1 MKNAPAEVVQAA
13 AVQDVHT
20 ASAPS
25 RRLADYVELMKPRL
39 NVLVVAS
46 SAAGYYMGQTAA
58 TDVGAMVIAVA
69 GTALVAAGAAA
80 LNQVSERDTDGM
92 MQRTAGR
99 PVPGGRVS
107 SFDAAVFGTLLS
119 IAGLALLAFRA
130 NRLSAALAA
139 ATIVIYLV
147 VYTPLKRRTPLS
159 TLVGAVP
166 GALPPLIGWTA
177 AHGSVAQGGAA
188 LFAILFLWQIPHFMA
203 IAWLF
208 RDDYARARFP
218 MLAVID
224 PTGRRAARQAVFFAG
239 VLLPISLLPSFIGVA
254 GPAYL
259 AVAVTLGLGFVWLA
273 IRFAA
278 DRDQASARMLFLG
291 SITYLPLL
299 WIAMIGNKL

>member
-1 MKNAPAEVVQAA
+1 MKDIAISVEAA
-13 AVQDVHT
+13 APKRVV
-20 ASAPS
+20 
-25 RRLADYVELMKPRL
+25 ADYVELMKPRL

-46 SAAGYYMGQTAA
+46 SAAGYYLGQTAG
-58 TDVGAMVIAVA
+58 TDVVAMAAAVA

-80 LNQVSERDTDGM
+80 LNQVSERDTDAM
-92 MQRTAGR
+92 MRRTSGR
-99 PVPGGRVS
+99 PLPGGRVS
-107 SFDAAVFGTLLS
+107 AFDAAVFGALLAA
-119 IAGLALLAFRA
+119 AGLALLALKA
-130 NRLSAALAA
+130 NWLSAALAA
-139 ATIVIYLV
+139 ATLVVYLV
-147 VYTPLKRRTPLS
+147 VYTPMKRRTPLS

-177 AHGSVAQGGAA
+177 SHGSVAQGGAA
-188 LFAILFLWQIPHFMA
+188 LFAIVFLWQIPHFMA
-203 IAWLF
+203 IAWLY

-239 VLLPISLLPSFIGVA
+239 VLLPISLLPSFIGLSGA
-254 GPAYL
+254 AYL

-278 DRDQASARMLFLG
+278 DRDLASARMLFLG

-299 WIAMIGNKL
+299 WTAMIANKL

>member
-1 MKNAPAEVVQAA
+1 VKDIAPSLAVPGEAAPA
-13 AVQDVHT
+13 
-20 ASAPS
+20 
-25 RRLADYVELMKPRL
+25 RRVADYVELMKPRL

-46 SAAGYYMGQTAA
+46 SAAGYYLGQTAG
-58 TDVGAMVIAVA
+58 TDILAMTQAVA

-80 LNQVSERDTDGM
+80 LNQVSERDTDAM
-92 MQRTAGR
+92 MRRTSSR
-99 PVPGGRVS
+99 PLPGGRVT
-107 SFDAAVFGTLLS
+107 SFDAAVFGALLAA
-119 IAGLALLAFRA
+119 AGLALLALRA
-130 NRLSAALAA
+130 NWLSAALAA
-139 ATIVIYLV
+139 ATLVVYLV

-159 TLVGAVP
+159 TLVGAIP

-177 AHGSVAQGGAA
+177 SHGRVAQGGAA
-188 LFAILFLWQIPHFMA
+188 LFAIVFLWQIPHFMA
-203 IAWLF
+203 IAWLY

-239 VLLPISLLPSFIGVA
+239 VLLPISLLPSFIGLA
-254 GPAYL
+254 GAAYL

-278 DRDQASARMLFLG
+278 DRDLASARMLFLG

-299 WIAMIGNKL
+299 WIAMITNKL

>member
-1 MKNAPAEVVQAA
+1 MKNAPAELVQAA
-13 AVQDVHT
+13 AVQ
-20 ASAPS
+20 SATPKPA
-25 RRLADYVELMKPRL
+25 LADYVELMKPRL

-46 SAAGYYMGQTAA
+46 SAAGYYMGLNGA
-58 TDVGAMVIAVA
+58 TDVGAMAAAVA

-80 LNQVSERDTDGM
+80 LNQVSERDTDAM

-99 PVPGGRVS
+99 PLPGGRVS

-139 ATIVIYLV
+139 ATILIYLV
-147 VYTPLKRRTPLS
+147 VYTPMKRRTPLS

-177 AHGSVAQGGAA
+177 AHGSIAQGGAA
-188 LFAILFLWQIPHFMA
+188 LFAILFLWQVPHFMA

-208 RDDYARARFP
+208 RDDYARAQFP

-254 GPAYL
+254 GAAYL
-259 AVAVTLGLGFVWLA
+259 AFAVTLGLGFVWLA

-278 DRDQASARMLFLG
+278 DRDYASARMLFLG

-299 WIAMIGNKL
+299 WIAMIANKL